1 MRLKLNTALWIIF
14 LHVLSFNIFSINIDE
29 YPGSSDKNLDT
40 ENTYNNVVYVRSGNS
55 ICTGSL
61 INSRT
66 VITAAHCL
74 KSGSPVEVLFGAD
87 AEDPDLI
94 IKATSFIANPEDNR
108 YASFQGASYDVAL
121 ISLETPVYSI
131 APLKLSTG
139 TGSLNENVTIV
150 GYGLHGSG
158 LNPDQ
163 AFDGK
168 KRLATNNLEI
178 ISKEEDLLGVST
190 ESITE
195 DKIILGYYF
204 DNLSG
209 ESTEGSISLGDSGSP
224 LLVLKENVLEIL
236 GIASWVRTDII
247 NLNRGF
253 GASAGY
259 ASIDENAVWIDK
271 NNPLKNVSTIVDGN
285 WEFLDTW
292 NSDYI
297 PNNFYNVKSGNVFNS
312 TSARYYEIEVSNT
325 ISLSTEIELDRFQIL
340 VKEGKLNLLKDSS
353 LKILDKA
360 IVKLGSIGNKGTLT
374 ANSMSINAGTLSGT
388 GSVNISNS
396 LVLNSGNVIAD
407 GTLTANSMS
416 INAGTLSGTG
426 SVNISNS
433 LVLNSGNVIADGT
446 LTANSMSINAGTL
459 SGTGSLTF
467 KTPLTITK
475 GTISPGN
482 VSTPIS
488 TLNIVGDV
496 FLHEDAY
503 LEMSTRNDSSDYLKI
518 LGNLTIQGSLY
529 LQPIKASER
538 YSGNTSQILVQASNL
553 SGTIN
558 NFYIDNDNIF
568 GRLVHKIEYKDNS
581 ILWSLQNPVY
591 EQIAISKLGKS
602 IGKHID
608 SFSTQASKNFQTIL
622 NDLNY
627 IDSNTQVSKSL
638 EDLLPSFNSAEKI
651 RLHDILSTNSIEHKG
666 LFVERKNINANSKS
680 SIQEGDLKLLTY
692 NYKSLSSSVA
702 KINGTYALGS
712 SQENLKSDAYSM
724 KYIKSLPNIK
734 LSLGYSILKNKSLF
748 QGNYTPNL
756 TAYSRRMLSASDSKS
771 FNFNIL
777 STKEISDNKIKY
789 GLRGSRGVLYTEASE
804 EVLNEIKINS
814 LMDKISF
821 STLKPF
827 IGLERTKE
835 TKIGKFIFNGE
846 ISHRQFFID
855 DENVSF
861 KLDKGDGFLQG
872 ANKLKIN
879 KAIHY
884 SLGVV
889 YISKSNIYL
898 KAEIEKLDGFSTQ
911 SFSFGVLLN

>member
-1 MRLKLNTALWIIF
+1 
-14 LHVLSFNIFSINIDE
+14 
-29 YPGSSDKNLDT
+29 
-40 ENTYNNVVYVRSGNS
+40 
-55 ICTGSL
+55 
-61 INSRT
+61 
-66 VITAAHCL
+66 
-74 KSGSPVEVLFGAD
+74 
-87 AEDPDLI
+87 
-94 IKATSFIANPEDNR
+94 
-108 YASFQGASYDVAL
+108 
-121 ISLETPVYSI
+121 
-131 APLKLSTG
+131 
-139 TGSLNENVTIV
+139 
-150 GYGLHGSG
+150 
-158 LNPDQ
+158 
-163 AFDGK
+163 
-168 KRLATNNLEI
+168 
-178 ISKEEDLLGVST
+178 
-190 ESITE
+190 
-195 DKIILGYYF
+195 
-204 DNLSG
+204 
-209 ESTEGSISLGDSGSP
+209 
-224 LLVLKENVLEIL
+224 
-236 GIASWVRTDII
+236 
-247 NLNRGF
+247 
-253 GASAGY
+253 
-259 ASIDENAVWIDK
+259 
-271 NNPLKNVSTIVDGN
+271 
-285 WEFLDTW
+285 
-292 NSDYI
+292 
-297 PNNFYNVKSGNVFNS
+297 
-312 TSARYYEIEVSNT
+312 
-325 ISLSTEIELDRFQIL
+325 
-340 VKEGKLNLLKDSS
+340 
-353 LKILDKA
+353 
-360 IVKLGSIGNKGTLT
+360 
-374 ANSMSINAGTLSGT
+374 
-388 GSVNISNS
+388 
-396 LVLNSGNVIAD
+396 
-407 GTLTANSMS
+407 
-416 INAGTLSGTG
+416 
-426 SVNISNS
+426 
-433 LVLNSGNVIADGT
+433 
-446 LTANSMSINAGTL
+446 MSINAGTL

-602 IGKHID
+602 IGKYID
-608 SFSTQASKNFQTIL
+608 SFSTQASNNFQTIL

-651 RLHDILSTNSIEHKG
+651 RLHDILSTNSIERNG

-827 IGLERTKE
+827 IGLERTKK

-846 ISHRQFFID
+846 LSHRQFFID

>member
-1 MRLKLNTALWIIF
+1 
-14 LHVLSFNIFSINIDE
+14 
-29 YPGSSDKNLDT
+29 
-40 ENTYNNVVYVRSGNS
+40 
-55 ICTGSL
+55 
-61 INSRT
+61 
-66 VITAAHCL
+66 
-74 KSGSPVEVLFGAD
+74 
-87 AEDPDLI
+87 
-94 IKATSFIANPEDNR
+94 
-108 YASFQGASYDVAL
+108 
-121 ISLETPVYSI
+121 
-131 APLKLSTG
+131 
-139 TGSLNENVTIV
+139 
-150 GYGLHGSG
+150 
-158 LNPDQ
+158 
-163 AFDGK
+163 
-168 KRLATNNLEI
+168 
-178 ISKEEDLLGVST
+178 
-190 ESITE
+190 
-195 DKIILGYYF
+195 
-204 DNLSG
+204 
-209 ESTEGSISLGDSGSP
+209 
-224 LLVLKENVLEIL
+224 
-236 GIASWVRTDII
+236 
-247 NLNRGF
+247 
-253 GASAGY
+253 
-259 ASIDENAVWIDK
+259 
-271 NNPLKNVSTIVDGN
+271 
-285 WEFLDTW
+285 
-292 NSDYI
+292 
-297 PNNFYNVKSGNVFNS
+297 
-312 TSARYYEIEVSNT
+312 
-325 ISLSTEIELDRFQIL
+325 
-340 VKEGKLNLLKDSS
+340 
-353 LKILDKA
+353 
-360 IVKLGSIGNKGTLT
+360 
-374 ANSMSINAGTLSGT
+374 
-388 GSVNISNS
+388 
-396 LVLNSGNVIAD
+396 
-407 GTLTANSMS
+407 
-416 INAGTLSGTG
+416 
-426 SVNISNS
+426 
-433 LVLNSGNVIADGT
+433 
-446 LTANSMSINAGTL
+446 
-459 SGTGSLTF
+459 
-467 KTPLTITK
+467 
-475 GTISPGN
+475 
-482 VSTPIS
+482 
-488 TLNIVGDV
+488 
-496 FLHEDAY
+496 
-503 LEMSTRNDSSDYLKI
+503 MSTRNDSSDYLKI

-553 SGTIN
+553 NGSIN

-602 IGKHID
+602 IGKYID
-608 SFSTQASKNFQTIL
+608 SFSTQASNNFQTIL

-638 EDLLPSFNSAEKI
+638 EGLLPSFNSAEKI

-756 TAYSRRMLSASDSKS
+756 YTYSRRMLSASDSKS

-777 STKEISDNKIKY
+777 STKEISNNKIKY

-827 IGLERTKE
+827 IGLERTKK

-846 ISHRQFFID
+846 LSHRQFFID

-898 KAEIEKLDGFSTQ
+898 KAEIERLNGFSTQ